1 MTAPAAGKV
10 EFLNPER
17 LSRNPAFSQAVVI
30 SGPVRTVYVGGQ
42 DAVTANGKIVGVGDL
57 AAQTK
62 QVLTNLEIA
71 LRSAGAALENVV
83 KWNLLIVE
91 GQSVEAGFRA
101 FQEFWGDRPPH
112 APLITAAFV
121 KALAHPDFLV
131 EMDAIAVVPE

>member
-1 MTAPAAGKV
+1 MAGKGQV
-10 EFLNPER
+10 KFLNPEGM
-17 LSRNPAFSQAVVI
+17 LRNPAFSQAAVI
-30 SGPVRTVYVGGQ
+30 SGPVRTIYVGGQ
-42 DAVTANGKIVGVGDL
+42 DAVLADGMVVGKGDL

-62 QVLTNLEIA
+62 QVLTNLEKA
-71 LRSAGAALENVV
+71 LEAAGATLENVV

-91 GQSVEAGFRA
+91 GQSVQDGFRA

-121 KALAHPDFLV
+121 SALAHPDFLV